1 MSADNIGGD
10 RILKVCDLCG
20 GVDDHPRHI
29 GAQGGPGD
37 AVAPAPT
44 EAMVNKVLDAA
55 PPADRARLLLSLQ
68 DLSSTEHHYDCG
80 AQAGCRV
87 CQVIAA
93 GATGVGADMLEHVV
107 AAQADFDDPGI
118 VRAEAE

>member
-1 MSADNIGGD
+1 MSAENIGGD

-44 EAMVNKVLDAA
+44 EQIINKVLDAA
-55 PPADRARLLLSLQ
+55 PAADRARLLLSLQ
-68 DLSSTEHHYDCG
+68 DTSSTEHHYDCG
-80 AQAGCRV
+80 AQSGCQV
-87 CQVIAA
+87 CQAIAA
-93 GATGVGADMLEHVV
+93 GAPGTGADMLDHV
-107 AAQADFDDPGI
+107 AAVHASFDDPGI
-118 VRAEAE
+118 VKAEAE